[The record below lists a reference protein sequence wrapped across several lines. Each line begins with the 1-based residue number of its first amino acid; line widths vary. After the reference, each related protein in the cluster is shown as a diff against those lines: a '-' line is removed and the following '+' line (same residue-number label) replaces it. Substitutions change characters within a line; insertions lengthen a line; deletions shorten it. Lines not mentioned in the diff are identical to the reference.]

1 MMYVCGNP
9 QRLFK
14 PSEGGKANMKVGKH
28 REKKTN
34 QQREIIPYYSNNS
47 SDRFL
52 TRLVLSQLF
61 VFSFI
66 VDKIIY
72 MK

>member
-1 MMYVCGNP
+1 MYVCGNP

-14 PSEGGKANMKVGKH
+14 PSEGGKMNMKVGKY

-34 QQREIIPYYSNNS
+34 QQREIILYYSNNS

>member
-1 MMYVCGNP
+1 MMDVCGNP

-14 PSEGGKANMKVGKH
+14 PLEGGKANMKVGKH
-28 REKKTN
+28 KEKKTN
-34 QQREIIPYYSNNS
+34 QHREIILYYSNNS

-52 TRLVLSQLF
+52 TRFVLSPLF